1 MRYSPS
7 RESGPSL
14 LNVERQSDKLSNMTK
29 NVLTLLTLAAL
40 GMAAPKTELGMINGA
55 AYRIDIPDN
64 WNGGLVVYCHG
75 YNASPVKYN
84 DQKLPPILQPFLDQG
99 YALAQS
105 GYAGGGWA
113 VEEAVVDTE
122 SLRRY
127 FVEKFGKPK
136 ETFITGHS
144 MGGFLTMML
153 MERYPTQY
161 DAALPMCGPLAPA
174 DLFMTRG
181 AFDSYVLFNYYF
193 PGVLPKPNEIPKD
206 FADNRELVEKIQKAL
221 DAAPEKAAS
230 LRHFRDSNLKS
241 NRDLAGTTGFIAYMI
256 KELDERSGGNPFD
269 NRNEI
274 YNGTLDD
281 VKTNAE
287 IARYAADPQA
297 LAYLRNFYTPTGH
310 ILHPMLAI
318 HTSYDPLV
326 PVWIPNNYQTTLQN
340 AGAES
345 LFVQQYVNHDGHC
358 AIMPDEI
365 AEGFTELRDWKS
377 KGVKPRAGEVPKAT
391 ASGN

>member
-1 MRYSPS
+1 
-7 RESGPSL
+7 
-14 LNVERQSDKLSNMTK
+14 MTK
-29 NVLTLLTLAAL
+29 FALTLLALAGLAT
-40 GMAAPKTELGMINGA
+40 AATKTELGAINGA

-75 YNASPVKYN
+75 YNATPVKFN
-84 DQKLPPILQPFLDQG
+84 DQKLAAPLQPFVDQG

-113 VEEAVVDTE
+113 VEEAIVDTE

-127 FVEKFGKPK
+127 FVEKYGKPK
-136 ETFITGHS
+136 ETYITGHS

-153 MERYPTQY
+153 MERYPTTY
-161 DAALPMCGPLAPA
+161 DAGLPLCGPLAPT
-174 DLFMTRG
+174 DLFMSRG

-193 PGVLPKPNEIPKD
+193 PGVLPAPSKIPKD
-206 FADNRELVEKIQKAL
+206 FANNRALVENVEKAL
-221 DAAPEKAAS
+221 DAAPEKSAS

-241 NRDLAGTTGFIAYMI
+241 NRDLAGTTAFIAYMI
-256 KELDERSGGNPFD
+256 KELDERAGGNPFD
-269 NRNEI
+269 NRNVI

-281 VKTNAE
+281 AKTNAE

-297 LAYLRNFYTPTGH
+297 LAYLRNFYTPSGR
-310 ILHPMLAI
+310 ILRPMLAI

-326 PVWIPNNYQTTLQN
+326 PVWIPNNYQITLEN
-340 AGAES
+340 AGTDG

-358 AIMPDEI
+358 AILPDEI

-377 KGVKPRAGEVPKAT
+377 KGAKPRPGEVPKA
-391 ASGN
+391 ASSGN

>member
-1 MRYSPS
+1 
-7 RESGPSL
+7 
-14 LNVERQSDKLSNMTK
+14 MTK
-29 NVLTLLTLAAL
+29 TVLALLTFAGLS
-40 GMAAPKTELGMINGA
+40 MAATKVETGAINGA
-55 AYRIDIPDN
+55 AFRIDIPEH

-75 YNASPVKYN
+75 YNPEPVKYDN
-84 DQKLPPILQPFLDQG
+84 KELSKVLQPFVDRG

-113 VEEAVVDTE
+113 VQEAMVDTE

-144 MGGFLTMML
+144 MGGFLTMMI
-153 MERYPTQY
+153 MEQYPTTY
-161 DAALPMCGPLAPA
+161 DAGLPLCGPLAPT
-174 DLFMTRG
+174 DLFMDRG

-193 PGVLPKPNEIPKD
+193 PGVLPEPGKIPKD
-206 FADNRELVEKIQKAL
+206 FVNSRELAKTVETAL
-221 DAAPEKAAS
+221 DAAPEKAAV

-241 NRDLAGTTGFIAYMI
+241 NKDLAGTTAFIAYLI
-256 KELDERSGGNPFD
+256 KELMERAGGNPFD
-269 NRNEI
+269 NRNVI

-287 IARYAADPQA
+287 IKRYAADGSA
-297 LAYLRNFYTPTGH
+297 LAYLRNFYTPNGH

-326 PVWIPNNYQTTLQN
+326 PVWIPNNYETTIQN
-340 AGAES
+340 AGADS

-358 AIMPDEI
+358 AILPEEI
-365 AEGFTELRDWKS
+365 SEGFEELRAWKAN
-377 KGVKPRAGEVPKAT
+377 GTRPRAGEVPKGSGA
-391 ASGN
+391 ASANQ

>member
-1 MRYSPS
+1 
-7 RESGPSL
+7 
-14 LNVERQSDKLSNMTK
+14 MTK
-29 NVLTLLTLAAL
+29 NLLILLAFAGL
-40 GMAAPKTELGMINGA
+40 SIAAPKVEMGAINGA
-55 AYRIDIPDN
+55 AFRIDVPDH

-75 YNASPVKYN
+75 YNATPVKFEG
-84 DQKLPPILQPFLDQG
+84 QKFSPALQPFIDQG
-99 YALAQS
+99 YAVAQS

-127 FVEKFGKPK
+127 FVDKYGKPK

-153 MERYPTQY
+153 MERYPTTY
-161 DAALPMCGPLAPA
+161 DAGLPMCGPLAPT
-174 DLFMTRG
+174 DLFMARG

-193 PGVLPKPNEIPKD
+193 PGVLPAPGKIPKD
-206 FADNRELVEKIQKAL
+206 FGNDRELAKKVEAAL

-241 NRDLAGTTGFIAYMI
+241 NKDLAGTTAFIAYMI
-256 KELDERSGGNPFD
+256 KELEQRTGGNPFD
-269 NRNEI
+269 NRNVI

-287 IARYAADPQA
+287 IARYAADPGA
-297 LAYLRNFYTPTGH
+297 LAYLRNFYTPNGH
-310 ILHPMLAI
+310 IQQPMLAI

-326 PVWIPNNYQTTLQN
+326 PVWIPNNYMTTLQN
-340 AGAES
+340 AGAEN

-358 AIMPDEI
+358 AILPEEI
-365 AEGFTELRDWKS
+365 AQGFAELRAWKS
-377 KGVKPRAGEVPKAT
+377 KGVRPHSGEVPKST

>member
-1 MRYSPS
+1 
-7 RESGPSL
+7 
-14 LNVERQSDKLSNMTK
+14 MTK
-29 NVLTLLTLAAL
+29 SVLTFLALTAMGL
-40 GMAAPKTELGMINGA
+40 AAPKTELGAINGA
-55 AYRIDIPDN
+55 AYRIDIPDD
-64 WNGGLVVYCHG
+64 WNGGLVIYCHG
-75 YNASPVKYN
+75 YSAVPGKFN
-84 DQKLPPILQPFLDQG
+84 DQKLPAPLRPFVDQG

-105 GYAGGGWA
+105 GYAAGGWA

-136 ETFITGHS
+136 ETYITGHS

-153 MERYPTQY
+153 MERYPNQY
-161 DAALPMCGPLAPA
+161 DAGLPLCGPLAPT

-193 PGVLPKPNEIPKD
+193 PGVLPAPDRIPKD
-206 FADNRELVEKIQKAL
+206 FGNDRELVAKVEKAL

-241 NRDLAGTTGFIAYMI
+241 NRDLASTTAFIAYMI
-256 KELDERSGGNPFD
+256 KELEERAGGNPFD

-281 VKTNAE
+281 AKTNAE
-287 IARYAADPQA
+287 IARYAADPRA
-297 LAYLRNFYTPTGH
+297 FAYLRNFYTPTGH

-326 PVWIPNNYQTTLQN
+326 PVWIPNTYETTLEN
-340 AGAES
+340 SGTDD

-365 AEGFTELRDWKS
+365 AEGFSELRAWKS
-377 KGVKPRAGEVPKAT
+377 KGVKPAPGEVPKST

>member
-1 MRYSPS
+1 
-7 RESGPSL
+7 
-14 LNVERQSDKLSNMTK
+14 MTK
-29 NVLTLLTLAAL
+29 NLLTLLALAAL
-40 GMAAPKTELGMINGA
+40 CVAAPKVEMGAINGA

-75 YNASPVKYN
+75 YNATPVKFGEKLSPV
-84 DQKLPPILQPFLDQG
+84 LQPFVDQG

-136 ETFITGHS
+136 ETYITGHS

-153 MERYPTQY
+153 MERYPTTY
-161 DAALPMCGPLAPA
+161 DAGLPMCGPLAPT
-174 DLFMTRG
+174 DLFMARG

-193 PGVLPKPNEIPKD
+193 PGVLPEPGKIPKD
-206 FADNRELVEKIQKAL
+206 FANNREVAKKVEQAL
-221 DAAPEKAAS
+221 DAAPEKAAA

-241 NRDLAGTTGFIAYMI
+241 NKDLAGTTAFIAYMI
-256 KELDERSGGNPFD
+256 KELDQRAGGNPFD
-269 NRNEI
+269 NRNVI

-287 IARYAADPQA
+287 IARYAADPSA
-297 LAYLRNFYTPTGH
+297 LAYLRNYYTPNGH
-310 ILHPMLAI
+310 IQKPMLAI

-326 PVWIPNNYQTTLQN
+326 PVWIPNNYMTTLQN
-340 AGAES
+340 AGTEN

-358 AIMPDEI
+358 AILPDEI
-365 AEGFTELRDWKS
+365 AEGFSELRAWKS
-377 KGVKPRAGEVPKAT
+377 KGVRPSAGEVPKAT

>member
-1 MRYSPS
+1 
-7 RESGPSL
+7 
-14 LNVERQSDKLSNMTK
+14 MTK
-29 NVLTLLTLAAL
+29 NVLTSLALAGLVFADL
-40 GMAAPKTELGMINGA
+40 GVAAPKVEIGVINGA

-75 YNASPVKYN
+75 YNATPVKYN
-84 DQKLPPILQPFLDQG
+84 DQKLAPPLEPFVDQG

-113 VEEAVVDTE
+113 VQEAIVDTE

-127 FVEKFGKPK
+127 FVEKYGKPK

-153 MERYPTQY
+153 MERYPTTY
-161 DAALPMCGPLAPA
+161 DAGLPMCGPLAPT
-174 DLFMTRG
+174 DFFMSRG

-193 PGVLPKPNEIPKD
+193 PGVLPTPDRIPKD
-206 FADNRELVEKIQKAL
+206 FANSRALVAKVEQAL
-221 DAAPEKAAS
+221 DAQPEKAAS
-230 LRHFRDSNLKS
+230 LRRFRDSNLKS
-241 NRDLAGTTGFIAYMI
+241 NHDLASTTAFIAYMI
-256 KELDERSGGNPFD
+256 KELDERTGGNPFD
-269 NRNEI
+269 NRNVI

-281 VKTNAE
+281 AKTNAE

-297 LAYLRNFYTPTGH
+297 LAYLRNYYTPNGH

-326 PVWIPNNYQTTLQN
+326 PVWIPNNYETTLQN
-340 AGAES
+340 AGADS

-358 AIMPDEI
+358 NIQPDEI
-365 AEGFTELRDWKS
+365 SEGFTELRAWKS
-377 KGVKPRAGEVPKAT
+377 KGMRPKAGEVPKT
-391 ASGN
+391 TVTGN